1 MTPSIRPPS
10 RPGSLLPQEFLAW
23 VDGTLAD
30 QRYID
35 LHSARNPFTHAW
47 LRRHLFSG
55 GAGHA
60 NRTQFEVLGTGRQ
73 MNARDMVETS
83 SSLALDRVRAFVE
96 VVDQH

>member
-1 MTPSIRPPS
+1 VTPSIRPPS

-96 VVDQH
+96 VVDQY